1 MKQIYLIR
9 HGQSVSNAGG
19 EAQLN
24 AQIALTELGHRQAQ
38 EVALWLMDRLGEDI
52 DSINVSKFLRTQ
64 QTAKP
69 LVNKTGITPTVID
82 NLQEFDYL
90 SFKKMQGVGLDKR
103 WEMAQAYW
111 LEKEPEALD
120 GDDAESYQQFCERVA
135 KVLDHFKTFKP
146 GNHVVYTHG
155 LWISMLIW
163 QILGQPNTKNE
174 SMRNFRQ
181 FEMSIRA
188 RNCEVFLLT
197 LSDDQPPAITK
208 VRNCFDAPKDINIAE
223 GVE

>member
-24 AQIALTELGHRQAQ
+24 AQIALTELGHQQAF
-38 EVALWLMDRLGEDI
+38 EVAEWLIKTLGEGGI

-64 QTAKP
+64 QTAAP

-90 SFKKMQGVGLDKR
+90 SFKKMQGIGLDKR

-120 GDDAESYQQFCERVA
+120 GEDAESYQQFCERVT
-135 KVLDHFKTFKP
+135 KVLEHFNTFKS

-163 QILGQPNTKNE
+163 QILGQPNSNNE
-174 SMRNFRQ
+174 SMRKFRQ

-197 LSDDQPPAITK
+197 LNDNHPPAITK
-208 VRNCFDAPKDINIAE
+208 VRHCLTAPKDINLA
-223 GVE
+223 